1 MSANHE
7 RHNLIRWV
15 VVMAIVLTCGLLAT
29 TYGGKLIQRPHDLL
43 HSKYVDANG
52 NVIRKSYTLVRESP
66 IGPGGISHYV
76 VSIKRDRNSGPLHLW
91 ERLLLIRRL
100 PLNEIMAENYG
111 CVYNKYSHLL
121 SRLRFK
127 TFFADAKS
135 KETIEQQQMA
145 AKYAQALAEANPG
158 LDVSKN
164 DFMLED
170 MRGAWDIRLFGRE
183 LHDIGPLRGFPNLR
197 ELVLAN
203 CEVADLAVLSSFPE
217 LEYLILYNVPK
228 VTDISALAS
237 LSKLSFLVLWNTDVT
252 DLRPLQNLSKL
263 NIVNLTGNK
272 HLTDI
277 APLAGRCHD
286 MVSVFLEA
294 TKVKDV
300 SPLAQCHNL
309 LNVNLDGTPVED
321 ISSLPSNVRYLTV
334 ANSEVRDIS
343 RLGALPRLTAFY
355 FYNTPAY
362 WRQLTCY
369 VVIPGLLVI
378 SAAAAI
384 AIRKLR
390 PRS

>member
-29 TYGGKLIQRPHDLL
+29 TYGGKLIQQPRDL
-43 HSKYVDANG
+43 HHNKYVDANG
-52 NVIRKSYTLVRESP
+52 DIVREPYTLIRERP
-66 IGPGGISHYV
+66 IGLGGISHYA
-76 VSIKRDRNSGPLHLW
+76 VSLKEEREGDPLHLW
-91 ERLLLIRRL
+91 ERLLLIWRL
-100 PLNEIMAENYG
+100 PLNELMADNYG
-111 CVYNKYSHLL
+111 CVYHDYWDHL
-121 SRLRFK
+121 SRVK
-127 TFFADAKS
+127 HNPDFAYVKG
-135 KETIEQQQMA
+135 KETVEQQ
-145 AKYAQALAEANPG
+145 KIITEYAQAIAGANPG
-158 LDVSKN
+158 INVSN
-164 DFMLED
+164 DDFVFEKMFH
-170 MRGAWDIRLFGRE
+170 GWDIRLFGRE

-197 ELVLAN
+197 QLVLAN

-263 NIVNLTGNK
+263 NIINLTGNK

-369 VVIPGLLVI
+369 IVIPGLLVI
-378 SAAAAI
+378 WAAAAI

-390 PRS
+390 S